1 MKAAAVRAAGTSAPR
16 PRRRRLRERPWWPW
30 ATRGATLAFLGLVVW
45 LIARHAR
52 TVDWDD
58 VLATLRDY
66 PVATLAGAAAL
77 AAASHALYSVYDLLG
92 RRYAGHTLP
101 VRTVMALTFVVYV
114 FNMNLG
120 SLVGSVGLRAR
131 LYTRLGLAPNVI
143 ARVLS
148 ISLLTN
154 WSGYLLLAGA
164 LFALRPL
171 ELPPDWKLDAGGLRG
186 LGVAMLAVV
195 AGYLAVCAR
204 WHDQTWTV
212 RGHEIR
218 PPTLRFASLQ
228 LAVSMANWAVI
239 GATVWVLLQGRV
251 SYPGVLG
258 VLLVAAVAGVVTHVP
273 AGLGVLEA
281 VFVALLSHVVP
292 VPKLLAAL
300 LAWRAIYYLAPLA
313 AATVVYAVV
322 EARARRDARRAGG

>member
-1 MKAAAVRAAGTSAPR
+1 MTTAARAAPGSAA
-16 PRRRRLRERPWWPW
+16 PRRRRWRDRPWWPW
-30 ATRGATLAFLGLVVW
+30 ARRGAALAFLGLVAW
-45 LIARHAR
+45 LIVHHAR
-52 TVDWDD
+52 TVDWDG
-58 VLATLRDY
+58 VGATLRDY
-66 PVATLAGAAAL
+66 PLSTLAGAAAF
-77 AAASHALYSVYDLLG
+77 AAASHALFSVYDLLG
-92 RRYAGHTLP
+92 RRYSGHTLP
-101 VRTVMALTFVVYV
+101 TRTVMALTFVVYV

-131 LYTRLGLAPNVI
+131 LYSRLGLQPNVI

-154 WSGYLLLAGA
+154 WSGYLLLAGV
-164 LFALRPL
+164 LFVLRPL
-171 ELPPDWKLDAGGLRG
+171 ELPPDWKLDAGGLRW

-212 RGHEIR
+212 RGHEFR
-218 PPTLRFASLQ
+218 PPSLRFAALQ

-239 GATVWVLLQGRV
+239 GATVWVLLQGKV

-258 VLLVAAVAGVVTHVP
+258 VLLVAAVAGVITHVP

-292 VPKLLAAL
+292 TPKLLAAL
-300 LAWRAIYYLAPLA
+300 LAYRAIYYLAPLA
-313 AATVVYAVV
+313 AATAAYTVI
-322 EARARRDARRAGG
+322 EARARRQRRSAG